1 MDNNFKKEFEKY
13 LNNHE
18 KQHYIKNWKK
28 LSERFGKDLLL
39 TLFENGKE
47 YLKKTYSSGDKERF
61 LISFKGGVH
70 YPLLEKANLSFVKK
84 NTYNSLMSLYSIYL
98 NVSKQYEKKEEQ
110 IRDEIWK
117 ETQEEKMRNKNKTS
131 EETPEVIKTPGMR
144 DIRGYEKDIFSISPD
159 GDIGLP
165 GELPKEIE
173 ENNILDF
180 NANLEKE
187 NNKGYKVI
195 EEENGQLKIDFD

>member
-1 MDNNFKKEFEKY
+1 MDNNFKKEFEEY

-28 LSERFGKDLLL
+28 LSERFWKDLLL
-39 TLFENGKE
+39 TLFENWKE
-47 YLKKTYSSGDKERF
+47 YLKKTYSSWDKERF
-61 LISFKGGVH
+61 LISFKWWVH

-131 EETPEVIKTPGMR
+131 EETPEVIKTPWMR
-144 DIRGYEKDIFSISPD
+144 DIRGYEKDIFSISKD
-159 GDIGLP
+159 WDIWLP
-165 GELPKEIE
+165 WELPKEIE